1 MYNPLFAFNNY
12 IGVHDINLQKIS
24 LYYIGMVLKN
34 NLSGILFLIRIIT
47 GQFITALFSLISK
60 LCVSVP
66 QYFYCILNL
75 ICKQIILYR
84 KYNIIAIG
92 YFVVGSMLAF
102 IKVLLYFTVGLKKY
116 AIPV

>member
-1 MYNPLFAFNNY
+1 
-12 IGVHDINLQKIS
+12 
-24 LYYIGMVLKN
+24 MVLKN
-34 NLSGILFLIRIIT
+34 NLSGILFLIRIINRT
-47 GQFITALFSLISK
+47 VYYCPVLSYIKNYVFLYPNI
-60 LCVSVP
+60 
-66 QYFYCILNL
+66 FYCILNL